1 MDLIFWVCV
10 AFIGYAY
17 AGYPLLLAVAAR
29 LTPRPAAG
37 PAAEPTVTLLI
48 AAHNE
53 QAVIAQKLENSLALD
68 YPRERLQIIV
78 AADGSDDQTVALT
91 RQYAARGVE
100 LSFRPERRGKRAAI
114 NQAMT
119 RAAGDVVVFSDANNL
134 YAPDA
139 LRWLVAPFGAAQV
152 GAVTGAKTIL
162 RGDGGLGDSE
172 GLYWKY
178 EGYIKTWE
186 SRLGVCTGV
195 AGEILAVRRAL
206 YTPPPDGVINDDFY
220 IAMRIVKAGYQV
232 LYAPQARSA
241 ERVSASARDERARRA
256 RIVAGRYQA
265 LALAPGWLPWD
276 RPRVVWQVLS
286 HKFTRPLVPVAMLGA
301 LAANLALAVEGP
313 LMWRG
318 LLGLQALFYVLAGL
332 GERLKRWGPLGR
344 LLYLPAFLVN
354 SNLAAL
360 MGLARFLTRRQT
372 SVWERARRIE

>member
-1 MDLIFWVCV
+1 MDIIFWVCV

-100 LSFRPERRGKRAAI
+100 LSFRPERRGKMAAI

>member
-100 LSFRPERRGKRAAI
+100 LSFRPERRGKMAAI